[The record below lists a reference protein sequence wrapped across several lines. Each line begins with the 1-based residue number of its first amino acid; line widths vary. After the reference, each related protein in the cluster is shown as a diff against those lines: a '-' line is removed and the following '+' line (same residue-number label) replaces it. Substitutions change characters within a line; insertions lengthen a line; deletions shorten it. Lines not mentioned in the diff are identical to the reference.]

1 VVEGKEL
8 AYWRPQVMRHVG
20 SDGRIE
26 YAFHDV
32 YFAGDGSMITYTL
45 AARSVRRDSVAELEA
60 WVRDNLERARDGI
73 VCGDLGYVHSG
84 EYLALWLDHV
94 HDPPIQFESYE

>member
-8 AYWRPQVMRHVG
+8 AYWRPQVMGHVG
-20 SDGRIE
+20 SDGRVE

-32 YFAGDGSMITYTL
+32 YFEGDGSVITYTL
-45 AARSVRRDSVAELEA
+45 AARSMRRGSVAKLET

-73 VCGDLGYVHSG
+73 VCGDLGYVHSDQD
-84 EYLALWLDHV
+84 LALWLDHIR
-94 HDPPIQFESYE
+94 DPPIQFETDE